1 MSTDKR
7 GIPCPECNF
16 VIPTTFEMLLS
27 GHPIV
32 CPMCALELNVD
43 MEKSVESLKLIKQL
57 QTSIQN
63 VEDVRTRWE

>member
-7 GIPCPECNF
+7 GIPCPECSF
-16 VIPTTFEMLLS
+16 VIQTTFEMLLS
-27 GHPIV
+27 GTPII
-32 CPMCALELNVD
+32 CPMCALQLNVD